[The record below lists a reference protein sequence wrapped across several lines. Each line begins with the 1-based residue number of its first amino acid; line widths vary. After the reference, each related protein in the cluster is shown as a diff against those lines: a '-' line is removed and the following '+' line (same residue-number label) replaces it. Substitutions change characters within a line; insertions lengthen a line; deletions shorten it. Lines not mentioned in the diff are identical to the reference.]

1 MGSKSD
7 AENHNGLKIR
17 RKSTDYFQRQFEVA
31 DIWEMHNTGMDDSTA
46 FFSICLSI
54 FFLTTRKKSLIVMYI
69 KIIYGRIIIFPLNKY
84 LRVMKKLHGLD
95 FLQSYREGLSYYWS

>member
-17 RKSTDYFQRQFEVA
+17 RKSIDYFQRQFEVA

-46 FFSICLSI
+46 FFSISLSM
-54 FFLTTRKKSLIVMYI
+54 FL
-69 KIIYGRIIIFPLNKY
+69 F
-84 LRVMKKLHGLD
+84 
-95 FLQSYREGLSYYWS
+95 